1 VIAPATVRRVIRD
14 YALSIFAWLT
24 MSLLTAW
31 QTWNMSNRENL
42 HVTLRDMLLLYAVRY
57 FTVALLTPPIFYL
70 SERWPFRGRK
80 AWLRV
85 FAWIIG
91 YIPFAIAFGTIRW
104 CFLPP
109 WMEDTQ
115 SWGPRNLDTLGQ
127 VIYTTFADVLFL
139 YLGIVIAAHAYTYYV
154 RDRRHEID
162 HLQLSRALAQS
173 ELQALKFQLH
183 PHFLFNT
190 LQGISTL
197 VDTDKRAAQAMILKL
212 SRLLRVALK
221 HGSADLI
228 PLSDEIEFAES
239 YLDLQKMRLGKRLE
253 VRWDVEPE
261 TRSALV
267 PQLILQPL
275 IENAVV
281 HGIACY
287 REGGWIEI
295 RSRAGDILTLEIR
308 NSVGGRSEK
317 GLGLG
322 LQNTSSRLKYLYNSE
337 ASFKM
342 EILPEGIAVATL
354 RVPSFLGRN
363 AEDNPSLSTLEV

>member
-1 VIAPATVRRVIRD
+1 
-14 YALSIFAWLT
+14 
-24 MSLLTAW
+24 MSLLTSW
-31 QTWNMSNRENL
+31 QMWYVSSRERMN
-42 HVTLRDMLLLYAVRY
+42 VTLHDMFLVYGVRY
-57 FTVALLTPPIFYL
+57 LTVALLTPPIFYL
-70 SERWPFRGRK
+70 SERWPFRGRN

-85 FAWIIG
+85 FAWILG
-91 YIPFAIAFGTIRW
+91 YIPFSIAFGTIRW

-109 WMEDTQ
+109 WMEDTLT
-115 SWGPRNLDTLGQ
+115 WGPRNLETLGLL
-127 VIYTTFADVLFL
+127 IYTTFADVLFL
-139 YLGIVIAAHAYTYYV
+139 YLGVVLAAHAYTYYV
-154 RDRRHEID
+154 RNQRQEID
-162 HLQLSRALAQS
+162 RLQLSHALAQS

-197 VDTDKRAAQAMILKL
+197 VDTDKHAAQAMILKL

-228 PLSDEIEFAES
+228 SLSDEIEFAES

-253 VRWDVEPE
+253 VRWDIAPE

-281 HGIACY
+281 HGIACC

-295 RSRAGDILTLEIR
+295 RSRPGDILTLEIR

-322 LQNTSSRLKYLYNSE
+322 LQNTEGRLKYLYNSE

-342 EILPEGIAVATL
+342 EILPEGIAIATL
-354 RVPSFLGRN
+354 RVPSFLSRN
-363 AEDNPSLSTLEV
+363 GEEKPSLSTLEA